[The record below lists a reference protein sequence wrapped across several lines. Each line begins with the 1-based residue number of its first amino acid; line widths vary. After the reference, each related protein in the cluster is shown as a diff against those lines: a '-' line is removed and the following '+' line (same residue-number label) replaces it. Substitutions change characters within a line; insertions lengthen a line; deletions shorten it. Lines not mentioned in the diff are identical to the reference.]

1 MSNKSANRYNSKRNH
16 SCDGINQ
23 QKLAVSE
30 NRKSSDDRVIIRI
43 RRNISLNKSHD
54 KENLKVNMN
63 CDKISSKTNKKSE
76 TERDN
81 KEL

>member
-1 MSNKSANRYNSKRNH
+1 MSSKSANRYNSQRNH
-16 SCDGINQ
+16 SSDGINQ
-23 QKLAVSE
+23 KKLTVSE
-30 NRKSSDDRVIIRI
+30 NRKISDDRIIIRI

-54 KENLKVNMN
+54 KENMKVNMN
-63 CDKISSKTNKKSE
+63 CDKIPSKTNKKSE